1 MRSEF
6 QNGYWILCGGIIPK
20 RDVKIGQKWFASE
33 TSTPVTVTQITDDNE
48 WVTYESSIQPS
59 HEKDNFS
66 FQCRYCLVL
75 ESAEV
80 PLEYRNV

>member
-6 QNGYWILCGGIIPK
+6 QNGYWILCGGVIPAK
-20 RDVKIGQKWFASE
+20 DVKVGQRWLAGGNK
-33 TSTPVTVTQITDDNE
+33 PVTVTEVTLGNGFI
-48 WVTYESSIQPS
+48 TYEGEAQPK
-59 HEKDNFS
+59 HTKDNFS

-80 PLEYRNV
+80 PEEYKNV